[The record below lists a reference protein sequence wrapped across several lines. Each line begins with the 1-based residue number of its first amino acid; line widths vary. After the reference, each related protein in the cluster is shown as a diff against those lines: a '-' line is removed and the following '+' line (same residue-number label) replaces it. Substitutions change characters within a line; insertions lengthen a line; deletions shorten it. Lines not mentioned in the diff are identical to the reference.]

1 MSSDIPNSPDELI
14 RLAEQ
19 AANAANPPITTRMP
33 RFKLSMQ
40 EGDLSGPLDF
50 TAIVDQVILASG
62 GVPAVQLL
70 HAASYLVA
78 SATRS
83 MLAAL
88 EDKQEREAPA
98 GAMFRALSDISQL
111 EHCVATLSAII
122 SLPTTFHVAGRLEPD
137 DVTEEGLQRC
147 MVSRQTIEDLG
158 LDPDA
163 FDRYFFSLVKVSA
176 YGKRKPQDN

>member
-19 AANAANPPITTRMP
+19 AANAADPPVTTRMP
-33 RFKLSMQ
+33 RFSLSMKQ
-40 EGDLSGPLDF
+40 DNPSGPLDF
-50 TAIVDQVILASG
+50 TAIVDQVILASR

-70 HAASYLVA
+70 HAASYLVT

-88 EDKQEREAPA
+88 QDGQEEPPP
-98 GAMFRALSDISQL
+98 GALFRALSDIGQL
-111 EHCVATLSAII
+111 EHCVATLNAIV
-122 SLPTTFHVAGRLEPD
+122 SLPTSFHVAEQLEPD
-137 DVTEEGLQRC
+137 EPTEQRLQRC
-147 MVSRQTIEDLG
+147 MVSRRTIDDLG
-158 LDPDA
+158 LDADA

-176 YGKRKPQDN
+176 YGKRRPQDN